1 MLPNCVVE
9 HTERVVDTVVIV
21 TSGIVVDRSFVN
33 KTLRSMLAKGER
45 DIQSTHFFAYPSDTE
60 SELRS
65 SQVLF
70 QDSLAL
76 GVDDSDSLPVAP
88 TNLVSNS
95 LPSDVVSRLPRI
107 LQDSTP
113 EFSARAKAVG
123 VKGDI
128 LLHVQAMEN
137 FGTIT
142 ARSLPKVALEVFGS
156 NDNVLRSGTRVKL
169 PIIVSVALKFG
180 VGHTFMVIALLNGGF
195 ELFWKRMLV
204 SLGTEN
210 CVL

>member
-88 TNLVSNS
+88 TNLVSNTFPQMLS
-95 LPSDVVSRLPRI
+95 PAYPAYCR
-107 LQDSTP
+107 
-113 EFSARAKAVG
+113 
-123 VKGDI
+123 
-128 LLHVQAMEN
+128 
-137 FGTIT
+137 T
-142 ARSLPKVALEVFGS
+142 AHQSFPLGL
-156 NDNVLRSGTRVKL
+156 KL
-169 PIIVSVALKFG
+169 WA
-180 VGHTFMVIALLNGGF
+180 
-195 ELFWKRMLV
+195 
-204 SLGTEN
+204 
-210 CVL
+210 

>member
-45 DIQSTHFFAYPSDTE
+45 DIQSTHFSAYPSDTE

-65 SQVLF
+65 SQALF

-88 TNLVSNS
+88 TYLVSNS

-128 LLHVQAMEN
+128 LLHV
-137 FGTIT
+137 
-142 ARSLPKVALEVFGS
+142 
-156 NDNVLRSGTRVKL
+156 
-169 PIIVSVALKFG
+169 
-180 VGHTFMVIALLNGGF
+180 
-195 ELFWKRMLV
+195 
-204 SLGTEN
+204 
-210 CVL
+210 